1 MSIDVKMAWRNIW
14 RNPRRTFLTAAA
26 IAFASLLLI
35 FMISFQ
41 LGSYETMINTSVKI
55 QAGHLQIQAQGYQD
69 KKEIRQVVPDPK
81 KISRIL
87 DQIPAVQAYTLRAT
101 AFALVSSRDRTYG
114 VLVVGI
120 DPLKETEV
128 STLTHLI
135 RTGKYLAPDD
145 YDQALIGK
153 LLAQNLNVNIG
164 DELTLLGQGRD
175 GSIAA
180 AVVQIK
186 GIYSSGLDEFDRAAI
201 HIPLK
206 TFQEV
211 FAMQDAVHEV
221 VVIGASLSD
230 VPMIKAAIVKQLDA
244 NGQAEHLAT
253 LDWQELMPGLVQ
265 AIKLDLIS
273 GLIFYGILV
282 LVVAFSI
289 LNTFLMAI
297 FERTR
302 EFGVMMAIGTTPGRL
317 TKLLLIESISLTA
330 IGILAGMLM
339 GTAITFYFQV
349 HGLDFAGSS
358 ELLSQF
364 GITGRMYPKLT
375 LLSLLIGPGLVMA
388 ITSLT
393 ALYPALKIRRL
404 KPVEALTHA

>member
-1 MSIDVKMAWRNIW
+1 MAWRNIW

-41 LGSYETMINTSVKI
+41 FGSYETMINTSVKI

-69 KKEIRQVVPDPK
+69 KKEIRQVVPDPE
-81 KISRIL
+81 KIGLIL
-87 DQIPAVQAYTLRAT
+87 ATIPAVQAHTTRAT

-114 VLVVGI
+114 VLVIGI
-120 DPLKETEV
+120 DPLQEAQV
-128 STLTHLI
+128 STLANLI
-135 RTGKYLAPDD
+135 RTGNYLASDD
-145 YDQALIGK
+145 LDQALIGK
-153 LLAQNLNVNIG
+153 LLAKNLNVNIG
-164 DELTLLGQGRD
+164 DELTILGQGRD

-180 AVVQIK
+180 AIVQIE
-186 GIYSSGLDEFDRAAI
+186 GIYSSGIDDFDRSAI

-206 TFQEV
+206 TFQDM
-211 FAMQDAVHEV
+211 FAMHDAVHEV
-221 VVIGASLSD
+221 VVIGKSLSD
-230 VPMIKAAIVKQLDA
+230 VPSIKTAIVKQLEA
-244 NGQAEHLAT
+244 SGQSKQLTA
-253 LDWQELMPGLVQ
+253 LDWQQLMPGLVE

-330 IGILAGMLM
+330 IGILAGMVL
-339 GTAITFYFQV
+339 GAVITFYFQI

-375 LLSLLIGPGLVMA
+375 VLSLVIGPGLVMA
-388 ITSLT
+388 ITSLA

-404 KPVEALTHA
+404 KPVEALTHT

>member
-1 MSIDVKMAWRNIW
+1 MAWRNIW

-41 LGSYETMINTSVKI
+41 FGSYETMINTSVKI
-55 QAGHLQIQAQGYQD
+55 QAGHIQLQAQGYQD
-69 KKEIRQVVPDPK
+69 KKEIRQVVPDPE
-81 KISRIL
+81 KIGRIL
-87 DQIPAVQAYTLRAT
+87 DTIPAVQAHTPRAT

-120 DPLKETEV
+120 DPVQEAQV
-128 STLTHLI
+128 STLANLI
-135 RTGKYLAPDD
+135 RTGNYLTSDD
-145 YDQALIGK
+145 YDKALIGK
-153 LLAQNLNVNIG
+153 LLAKNLNINTG
-164 DELTLLGQGRD
+164 DELTILGQGRD

-180 AVVQIK
+180 AIVQIE
-186 GIYSSGLDEFDRAAI
+186 GIYSSGLDDFDRSAI

-206 TFQEV
+206 TFQDV
-211 FAMQDAVHEV
+211 FTMQGAVHEV
-221 VVIGASLSD
+221 VVIGESLSD
-230 VPMIKAAIVKQLDA
+230 VPMIKAAIVKQLDTK
-244 NGQAEHLAT
+244 GQSEHLVA
-253 LDWQELMPGLVQ
+253 LDWQELMPGLVE

-330 IGILAGMLM
+330 LGILAGMVL
-339 GTAITFYFQV
+339 GAVITFYFQV

-388 ITSLT
+388 ITSLA

-404 KPVEALTHA
+404 KPVEALTHT

>member
-41 LGSYETMINTSVKI
+41 FGSYETMINTSVKI

-81 KISRIL
+81 KIGLIL
-87 DQIPAVQAYTLRAT
+87 DNIPDVQAHTSRAT

-114 VLVVGI
+114 VLVVGV
-120 DPLKETEV
+120 DPVQESQV
-128 STLTHLI
+128 STLANLI
-135 RTGKYLAPDD
+135 RTGEYLSSEDL
-145 YDQALIGK
+145 DQALIGK
-153 LLAQNLNVNIG
+153 LLAKNLNVKPG
-164 DELTLLGQGRD
+164 DELTILGQGRD

-180 AVVQIK
+180 AIVQIT
-186 GIYSSGLDEFDRAAI
+186 GVYSSGLDNFDRSAI

-206 TFQEV
+206 TFQDV
-211 FAMQDAVHEV
+211 FAMQGAVHEV
-221 VVIGASLSD
+221 VVIGKSLSD
-230 VPMIKAAIVKQLDA
+230 VPAIKAAIVKQLDTS
-244 NGQAEHLAT
+244 GQSKQLTA
-253 LDWQELMPGLVQ
+253 LDWQELMPGLVE

-330 IGILAGMLM
+330 IGVGAGMLL
-339 GTAITFYFQV
+339 GTALTFYFQV

-388 ITSLT
+388 ITSLA

-404 KPVEALTHA
+404 KPVEALTHN

>member
-1 MSIDVKMAWRNIW
+1 LSIDVKMAWRNIW

-41 LGSYETMINTSVKI
+41 FGSYETMINTSVKI

-81 KISRIL
+81 KIGLIL
-87 DQIPAVQAYTLRAT
+87 DNIPDVQAHTSRAT

-114 VLVVGI
+114 VLVVGV
-120 DPLKETEV
+120 DPVQESQV
-128 STLTHLI
+128 STLANLI
-135 RTGKYLAPDD
+135 RTGEYLSSEDL
-145 YDQALIGK
+145 DQALIGK
-153 LLAQNLNVNIG
+153 LLAKNLNVKPG
-164 DELTLLGQGRD
+164 DELTILGQGRD

-180 AVVQIK
+180 AIVQIT
-186 GIYSSGLDEFDRAAI
+186 GVYSSGLDNFDRSAI

-206 TFQEV
+206 TFQDV
-211 FAMQDAVHEV
+211 FAMQGAVHEV
-221 VVIGASLSD
+221 VVIGKSLSD
-230 VPMIKAAIVKQLDA
+230 VPAIKAAIVKQLDTS
-244 NGQAEHLAT
+244 GQSKQLTA
-253 LDWQELMPGLVQ
+253 LDWQELMPGLVE

-330 IGILAGMLM
+330 IGVGAGMLL
-339 GTAITFYFQV
+339 GTALTFYFQV

-388 ITSLT
+388 ITSLA

-404 KPVEALTHA
+404 KPVEALTHN

>member
-1 MSIDVKMAWRNIW
+1 
-14 RNPRRTFLTAAA
+14 
-26 IAFASLLLI
+26 
-35 FMISFQ
+35 
-41 LGSYETMINTSVKI
+41 
-55 QAGHLQIQAQGYQD
+55 
-69 KKEIRQVVPDPK
+69 
-81 KISRIL
+81 
-87 DQIPAVQAYTLRAT
+87 
-101 AFALVSSRDRTYG
+101 
-114 VLVVGI
+114 VVGV
-120 DPLKETEV
+120 DPVQESQV
-128 STLTHLI
+128 STLANLI
-135 RTGKYLAPDD
+135 RTGEYLSPQDL
-145 YDQALIGK
+145 DQAIIGK
-153 LLAQNLNVNIG
+153 LLAKNLNVKPG
-164 DELTLLGQGRD
+164 DELTILGQGRD

-180 AVVQIK
+180 AIVQIK
-186 GIYSSGLDEFDRAAI
+186 GVYSSGLDDFDRSAI

-206 TFQEV
+206 TFQDV
-211 FAMQDAVHEV
+211 FAMQGAVHEV
-221 VVIGASLSD
+221 VVIGESLSD
-230 VPMIKAAIVKQLDA
+230 VPSIKAAIVQQLEMRDQSK
-244 NGQAEHLAT
+244 GLVT
-253 LDWQELMPGLVQ
+253 LDWQELMPGLVE

-330 IGILAGMLM
+330 IGIVAGMLL
-339 GTAITFYFQV
+339 GTALTFYFQV

-388 ITSLT
+388 ITSLA